1 MKVIGARERIMETCY
16 TLEIEYEGK
25 VYTCNMYSSDNNSYT
40 DWYDDNWK
48 LITQPDWA
56 DDLDLWQLHDENM
69 HESESK

>member
-1 MKVIGARERIMETCY
+1 MKVIGAKERVMETCY

-25 VYTCNMYSSDNNSYT
+25 VYTCNMYLSDNNSYT

-56 DDLDLWQLHDENM
+56 DDLDLWQLHNENM
-69 HESESK
+69 QESEAI